1 MNYAIIFYTLGFVI
15 DFSAAFM
22 IPPFLV
28 AMLYGES
35 DAKYFLVCFAICV
48 VLGVFLGGIKPENKK
63 FYAREGYITV
73 ALSWIII
80 SLIGA
85 LPFYLSGYIPSYID
99 ALFETISGFTTTG
112 ASILTDVEALS
123 HGMLF
128 WRSFTHWIGGM
139 GVLVFIL
146 AVLPLAGGENMH
158 LMKAESPGP
167 SVGKLVPKLRKT
179 AFYLYAIYFIMTIVE
194 IVLLLIFKMP
204 VFDAVCISMGT
215 AGTGGFGI
223 LNTSLSSYSRPIK
236 TIVTIFMLLFGVNFS
251 FYFLIVMRKFKD
263 AFRMS
268 EVWWYF
274 AIFAFVSLVIAF
286 NVTSVS
292 GSFIENLYESTFAVS
307 SVMTT
312 TGYSTVDFNKW
323 PELSR
328 ILLVI
333 IMFSGACAGST
344 GGGIKIS
351 RLIIYVKSTLKEL
364 SSLTHPQSIKV
375 INIDGKPIERSVINS
390 AMIFLIAYVF
400 IYAVSVII
408 VSLDNF
414 DLITTFTAVAATF
427 NNIGPGLE
435 LVGPTGNFSM
445 FSPLSKIVLIFD
457 MLAGRLEIFPML
469 LLFTPSVWKK
479 H

>member
-1 MNYAIIFYTLGFVI
+1 MNYAIIFYTLGVVI

-28 AMLYGES
+28 AVLYGET
-35 DAKYFLVCFAICV
+35 DAKYFLLCFAICV
-48 VLGVFLGGIKPENKK
+48 VLGIFLGGIKPENKK
-63 FYAREGYITV
+63 FYAREGYV
-73 ALSWIII
+73 MVSLSWIII

-85 LPFYLSGYIPSYID
+85 LPFYLSGYIPSYLD
-99 ALFETISGFTTTG
+99 AMFETISGFTTTG
-112 ASILTDVEALS
+112 ATILTDVEVLS

-146 AVLPLAGGENMH
+146 AILPLAGGENMH

-167 SVGKLVPKLRKT
+167 SVGKLVPKLRKS
-179 AFYLYAIYFIMTIVE
+179 AFYLYAIYFSMTVIEV
-194 IVLLLIFKMP
+194 ILLTLNKMP

-223 LNTSLSSYSRPIK
+223 KNTSMAGYTGTAQ

-251 FYFLIVMRKFKD
+251 FFFLILMRKFRE
-263 AFRMS
+263 AFKMT
-268 EVWWYF
+268 EVRCYL
-274 AIFAFVSLVIAF
+274 AIFAIVSLLISINITF
-286 NVTSVS
+286 EG
-292 GSFIENLYESTFAVS
+292 GSFISNFHASAFAVS
-307 SVMTT
+307 SIMTT
-312 TGYSTVDFNKW
+312 TGFSTVDFNQW
-323 PELSR
+323 PEFSR
-328 ILLVI
+328 TLLVI

-351 RLIIYVKSTLKEL
+351 RFLIYIKSAAKEMA
-364 SSLTHPQSIKV
+364 SLIHPRSVKV
-375 INIDGKPIERSVINS
+375 IKFDGKPVERNVLRS
-390 AMIFLIAYVF
+390 ATVFLITYF
-400 IYAVSVII
+400 FLYTVSVVI

-435 LVGPTGNFSM
+435 LVGPSGNFAM
-445 FSPLSKIVLIFD
+445 FSPLSKVVLIFD
-457 MLAGRLEIFPML
+457 MLAGRLEIFPLL

-479 H
+479 Y